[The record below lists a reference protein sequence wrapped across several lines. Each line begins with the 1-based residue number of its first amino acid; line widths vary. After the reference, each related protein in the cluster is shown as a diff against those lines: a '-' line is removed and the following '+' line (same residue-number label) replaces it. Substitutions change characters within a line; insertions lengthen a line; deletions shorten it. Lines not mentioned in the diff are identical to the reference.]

1 MVQLSQLLKF
11 DLLFE
16 TRLHR
21 LLHRLERAMIL
32 PPTLSPGFMYA
43 LPYISERCNHG
54 ISKCSQVLT
63 PRYILIDLS
72 KNLRQKLSCA
82 SDGSR

>member
-16 TRLHR
+16 TCLHR
-21 LLHRLERAMIL
+21 LLCRLEGAMIL
-32 PPTLSPGFMYA
+32 PPTLPSGLMYT
-43 LPYISERCNHG
+43 LPYVSERHNQG

-63 PRYILIDLS
+63 LRYILIYLS
-72 KNLRQKLSCA
+72 KNLWQKLSCA
-82 SDGSR
+82 EDVSR